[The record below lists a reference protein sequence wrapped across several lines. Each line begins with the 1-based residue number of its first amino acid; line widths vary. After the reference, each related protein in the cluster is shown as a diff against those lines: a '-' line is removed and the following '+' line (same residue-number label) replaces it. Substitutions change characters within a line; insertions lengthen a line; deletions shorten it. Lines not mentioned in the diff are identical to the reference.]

1 MQAVQRVRP
10 WIIRSGVRRGFW
22 CAVAA
27 VALMPHAWSLAQQD
41 AKDQACST
49 LASRLSIA
57 DTTIETAEVVT
68 DGKFVISPQ
77 FPPMTKLPEFC
88 RVAALTKPQIH
99 FEVWMPLRGW
109 NGRFEVDGNGGMAG
123 TISYR
128 AMAAALRRGD
138 AVASTD
144 TGHVA
149 KAGEGFDASW
159 SLNRPDLVADF
170 GYRSLHLTT
179 VYGKL
184 VLQAFYGKTADH
196 SYYVGCSKGGGQGL
210 MEAQRFP
217 ADFDGILA
225 GDPANN
231 WTGLYA
237 GSHLWYS
244 IATLRDTESYIPA
257 SKIPLLASAV
267 NKACDAKDGI
277 ADGVIDD
284 PRACH
289 FDPAALLCKPGE
301 DEKGCLT
308 AKQVKAVKDIW
319 SGVHDG
325 DGKLIFPGIVPGGE
339 DGAGGWSSWITGA
352 APRLGTHWRAAE
364 GFFRYAVYGNE
375 KYDPMDFDYE
385 KDMSALKKVSPM
397 VDAVDA
403 DLRPFQRRG
412 GKLILYHGW
421 SDPDISPINTI
432 NYYKQVEDKVG
443 DKTAEFARLF
453 MVPGMQHCGGGPGPN
468 TFDGVTALEQWVE
481 KGVAPERIIATHSTL
496 GKMDMSRPLCA
507 YPEKAVYDGKGSP
520 KDAASF
526 ACRAKSDVDTR

>member
-1 MQAVQRVRP
+1 MIRNSFRGGIQALQRVPKWAR
-10 WIIRSGVRRGFW
+10 W
-22 CAVAA
+22 AVAA
-27 VALMPHAWSLAQQD
+27 VVLMPGAWAQAQRD
-41 AKDQACST
+41 AKASACST
-49 LASRLSIA
+49 LAARVSIA
-57 DTTIETAEVVT
+57 DTTIETVQVVA
-68 DGKFVISPQ
+68 DGKFVSPQ
-77 FPPMTKLPEFC
+77 LPPITKLPEFC
-88 RVAALTKPQIH
+88 RVAAMTKPQIR
-99 FEVWMPLRGW
+99 FEVWMPLKGW

-159 SLNRPDLVADF
+159 SLGRPDLVADF
-170 GYRSLHLTT
+170 GYRALHLTT

-184 VLQAFYGKTADH
+184 VVQAFYAKSAEH

-217 ADFDGILA
+217 SDFDGILA

-257 SKIPLLASAV
+257 SKVPLLASAV

-284 PRACH
+284 PRVCH

-301 DEKGCLT
+301 DEKSCLT
-308 AKQVKAVKDIW
+308 AKQVQAVKDIW
-319 SGVHDG
+319 SGVRDG
-325 DGKLIFPGIVPGGE
+325 EGKLVFPGLMPGGE
-339 DGAGGWSSWITGA
+339 DGSGGWSSWITGA
-352 APRLGTHWRAAE
+352 APRLGTHWRAAD
-364 GFFRYAVYGNE
+364 GFFRYTVYRNE

-385 KDMSALKKVSPM
+385 KDMGALKKVAPM
-397 VDAVDA
+397 VDATDA
-403 DLRPFQRRG
+403 DLRPFQRHG

-421 SDPDISPINTI
+421 SDPDISPLNTI
-432 NYYKQVEDKVG
+432 SYYKQVEEKVG
-443 DKTAEFARLF
+443 EETPEFARLF

-468 TFDGVTALEQWVE
+468 TFDAVTALERWVE
-481 KGVAPERIIATHSTL
+481 KGVAPERIVATHSTL
-496 GKMDMSRPLCA
+496 GKVDMSRPLCA
-507 YPEKAVYDGKGSP
+507 YPEAAVYDGKGST
-520 KDAASF
+520 KDASSF
-526 ACRAKSDVDTR
+526 VCREPKP